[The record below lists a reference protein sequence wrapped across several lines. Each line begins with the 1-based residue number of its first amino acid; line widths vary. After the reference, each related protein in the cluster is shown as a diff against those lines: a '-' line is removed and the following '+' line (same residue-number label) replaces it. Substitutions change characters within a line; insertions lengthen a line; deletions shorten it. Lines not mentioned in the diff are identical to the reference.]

1 MVVLY
6 RQVHQVRWE
15 HVCLDGL
22 TKNIVDWFG
31 VREKY
36 YSLADKTN
44 TTKQTDLR

>member
-1 MVVLY
+1 MAKS
-6 RQVHQVRWE
+6 
-15 HVCLDGL
+15 
-22 TKNIVDWFG
+22 TIDWFG